1 MAKSS
6 KRYKNLIKINKDKKF
21 DNLEKIIDNLKS
33 LANTKFDESI
43 DVSFKV
49 NIKKLKSS
57 ESTIRTVIELPNGN
71 GKKVKIAVLCDE
83 NKLSEAKKSGA
94 DIFGSDDLIKKIS
107 SGDIKFNKLICT
119 PSMIPKVG
127 KLGKILGPKGLM
139 PNPKLGT
146 VTNDIKSTVKSIKTG
161 QIEIKSD
168 KDGNLS
174 AGIGKKSFPDI
185 KIKENFDELMQT
197 VTKEKPTTIK
207 GNFVL
212 GAYLTST
219 MGVSYKIKI

>member
-94 DIFGSDDLIKKIS
+94 DIFGSDDLIKK
-107 SGDIKFNKLICT
+107 
-119 PSMIPKVG
+119 
-127 KLGKILGPKGLM
+127 
-139 PNPKLGT
+139 
-146 VTNDIKSTVKSIKTG
+146 
-161 QIEIKSD
+161 
-168 KDGNLS
+168 
-174 AGIGKKSFPDI
+174 
-185 KIKENFDELMQT
+185 NF
-197 VTKEKPTTIK
+197 
-207 GNFVL
+207 FR
-212 GAYLTST
+212 
-219 MGVSYKIKI
+219 